1 MINKLLLLGTAGIFY
16 ILLIVYV
23 ASELYYNH
31 TYWRLVLRKKRRHR
45 WEFMLWLERTL
56 LIIIGVIVILIAM
69 VKI

>member
-56 LIIIGVIVILIAM
+56 LIIIGV
-69 VKI
+69 